1 MNNYD
6 NQQKSTI
13 FVSKF
18 DFMIESKNIED
29 KTDLVMNR
37 IKGILYA
44 AASSSTFGLAPF
56 FSITLLLAGFSSFE
70 VLSYRW
76 GVATITLT
84 IIGLISGC
92 NFRLN
97 RKDFVVVFCL
107 SLFRAATSFSLI
119 VAYQN
124 IASGVASTIHF
135 MYPLAVA
142 LMMMFFFGEKKSI
155 WVIIAVLMS
164 LFGASMLSSGELN
177 VENGN
182 TLIGLIGACV
192 SVFSYAGYIIGVRKT
207 RAVQINSTVLTC
219 YVMGIGTIFYLI
231 GAGCTSGLRMVTDG
245 YTWLIILGL
254 ALPATAISNITLVQA
269 IKYAGPTLT
278 SILGAMEPLTAV
290 VIGVLAFHE
299 LFTVNSVV
307 GILLILLAVSIV
319 VFRERKIKG

>member
-1 MNNYD
+1 
-6 NQQKSTI
+6 
-13 FVSKF
+13 
-18 DFMIESKNIED
+18 
-29 KTDLVMNR
+29 MNR

-76 GVATITLT
+76 GVAAITLT
-84 IIGLISGC
+84 IIGLLSGC
-92 NFRLN
+92 NFRLS
-97 RKDFVVVFCL
+97 RRDFIVGFCL

-119 VAYQN
+119 IAYQN

-142 LMMMFFFGEKKSI
+142 LVMMFFFGEKKSM

-182 TLIGLIGACV
+182 TTIGLIGACV

-231 GAGCTSGLRMVTDG
+231 GCGCTTGLRMVTDE

-290 VIGVLAFHE
+290 VIGVWAFHE
-299 LFTVNSVV
+299 LFTMNSAV

-319 VFRERKIKG
+319 VFRERRIKG